1 MTSKNAHKS
10 ATVRPHLSK
19 GMLTRAS
26 ILKTARTVFK
36 EAGFYGASVS
46 EITRQSNVSMG
57 TFYQYFKNKEQLFIE
72 LTDLVISDFI
82 DKFES
87 SNPQKGDFKERLQNI
102 VFLCLQHTREN
113 FAFHRSLGESQLIDR
128 VTIGYYESIVR
139 YFRDFFREEI
149 RSGTVK
155 PLDPNMIAYALIG
168 ICDFIAM
175 DWGTEEIGFEPD
187 QAVELIAD
195 TLYQG
200 INGTAPWQ
208 KHPGWRSL
216 SLPDP
221 DPLTTGNSHPL
232 TRGQK
237 TRHALFQA
245 AEKVI
250 GTHGVNHANISE
262 ITREAGV
269 AQGTF
274 YVHFKSKGDLV
285 EGFVR
290 YINRNLRREVQR
302 TVTGLAD
309 RRDVEWMGMLAF
321 YNFLCRHRS
330 IYRVVPEFEIIGH
343 ELGLWYYKKLAQGYI
358 QGIEKGIAHHQIRP
372 FSPVF
377 LARYLMGL
385 THFIGLK
392 WIVWGNASQSEIP
405 PALFKDIRELILFGL
420 AR

>member
-1 MTSKNAHKS
+1 MKSKAAQKS
-10 ATVRPHLSK
+10 AIDRQHLSK

-26 ILKTARTVFK
+26 ILKKARTVFK
-36 EAGFYGASVS
+36 TAGFYGASVS

-72 LTDLVISDFI
+72 LTDLIVSDFI
-82 DKFES
+82 KKFEF
-87 SNPQKGDFKERLQNI
+87 SNPQKGNFKERLQHI

-128 VTIGYYESIVR
+128 VTIGYYESISR

-149 RSGTVK
+149 RFGTIK
-155 PLDPNMIAYALIG
+155 PLDPNMVAYALIG

-175 DWGTEEIGFEPD
+175 DWGTDETGVNPD
-187 QAVELIAD
+187 QAVGLIAD
-195 TLYQG
+195 ILYKG
-200 INGTAPWQ
+200 ISGAAPWK
-208 KHPGWRSL
+208 KHPGWHHL
-216 SLPDP
+216 NLPDP
-221 DPLTTGNSHPL
+221 APLATGEDHPL

-245 AEKVI
+245 AEKVF
-250 GTHGVNHANISE
+250 GSHGVHHASISE

-274 YVHFKSKGDLV
+274 YIHFKSKGDLV

-302 TVTGLAD
+302 IVTGLED

-321 YNFLCRHRS
+321 YNFLRRHRS
-330 IYRVVPEFEIIGH
+330 IYRIVPEFEIIGH
-343 ELGLWYYKKLAQGYI
+343 KLGLWYYKKLAQGYT
-358 QGIEKGIAHHQIRP
+358 QGLELGVARQEIRP
-372 FSPVF
+372 FSAVF

-392 WIVWGNASQSEIP
+392 WIVWGNASRPGIP
-405 PALFKDIRELILFGL
+405 SALFKDIRELILFGL
-420 AR
+420 TR

>member
-1 MTSKNAHKS
+1 MTSKTAHKS
-10 ATVRPHLSK
+10 ATDRPHLSK

-36 EAGFYGASVS
+36 TAGYYGASVS

-72 LTDLVISDFI
+72 LTDLVVSDFI
-82 DKFES
+82 EKSEYDYPRE
-87 SNPQKGDFKERLQNI
+87 GDFKERLHGI
-102 VFLCLQHTREN
+102 VFRCLQHTRDN
-113 FAFHRSLGESQLIDR
+113 FAFHRTLGESELVDR

-149 RSGTVK
+149 QSGAAK

-175 DWGTEEIGFEPD
+175 DWGAGEIGFEPD

-195 TLYQG
+195 ILCQG
-200 INGTAPWQ
+200 INGKAPWQ
-208 KHPGWRSL
+208 KHPGWDTL

-221 DPLTTGNSHPL
+221 SHLETNGLKPL

-237 TRHALFQA
+237 TRRALFRA
-245 AEKVI
+245 AEKVF
-250 GTHGVNHANISE
+250 GTHGVNHASISE

-274 YVHFKSKGDLV
+274 YIHFESKNDLV

-302 TVTGLAD
+302 IVTGVVD

-321 YNFLCRHRS
+321 YNFLSRHRS

-343 ELGLWYYKKLAQGYI
+343 ELGLWYYKKLAQGYVQGLE
-358 QGIEKGIAHHQIRP
+358 QGIARQEIRSL
-372 FSPVF
+372 SPVF
-377 LARYLMGL
+377 LARYLMGF

-392 WIVWGNASQSEIP
+392 WIVWGNASHPGIP
-405 PALFKDIRELILFGL
+405 PSLFTDIRELVLFGL
-420 AR
+420 AK

>member
-1 MTSKNAHKS
+1 MTIKAEHKS
-10 ATVRPHLSK
+10 STDRTHLSK

-26 ILKTARTVFK
+26 ILNTARSVFRK
-36 EAGFYGASVS
+36 AGYYGASVS

-72 LTDLVISDFI
+72 LTDLVVSDFI
-82 DKFES
+82 EKFES
-87 SNPQKGDFKERLQNI
+87 NQPKKSDLKERLQNI
-102 VFLCLQHTREN
+102 VCMCLQHTRKN
-113 FAFHRSLGESQLIDR
+113 FAFHRTLGESELTDR
-128 VTIGYYESIVR
+128 VTIGYYESITR

-149 RSGTVK
+149 RIGTIK
-155 PLDPNMIAYALIG
+155 PLDPSMVAYGLIG

-175 DWGTEEIGFEPD
+175 DWGTDEAGFDPD
-187 QAVELIAD
+187 QAAGLVTDILC
-195 TLYQG
+195 QG
-200 INGTAPWQ
+200 ISGSAPWQ
-208 KHPGWRSL
+208 KHPGWGHL

-221 DPLTTGNSHPL
+221 TPLATGGDQPLTK
-232 TRGQK
+232 GQK
-237 TRHALFQA
+237 TRHDLFKA
-245 AEKVI
+245 AEKVF
-250 GTHGVNHANISE
+250 GTHGVNRASISE

-274 YVHFKSKGDLV
+274 YIHFKSKSDLV

-290 YINRNLRREVQR
+290 YINRNLRQELQR
-302 TVTGLAD
+302 RVTQIAD

-343 ELGLWYYKKLAQGYI
+343 ELGLWYYKKLAQGYV
-358 QGIEKGIAHHQIRP
+358 QGIEQGIARKEIRAL
-372 FSPVF
+372 SPVF
-377 LARYLMGL
+377 LTRYLMGF

-392 WIVWGNASQSEIP
+392 WIVWGNISQPEIP

-420 AR
+420 YR

>member
-1 MTSKNAHKS
+1 MKSKAIQKI
-10 ATVRPHLSK
+10 ATDQPHLTK

-26 ILKTARTVFK
+26 ILNTARTVFK
-36 EAGFYGASVS
+36 EAGYYGASVS

-72 LTDLVISDFI
+72 LTDLVVSDFI
-82 DKFES
+82 EKSEVIDFVE
-87 SNPQKGDFKERLQNI
+87 NDFKKRLKRI
-102 VFLCLQHTREN
+102 VIRCLQHTGDN
-113 FAFHRSLGESQLIDR
+113 FAFHRTLGEPKLVDMI
-128 VTIGYYESIVR
+128 TIGYYESIAR

-149 RSGTVK
+149 RAGSLK
-155 PLDPNMIAYALIG
+155 PLDPNMLTYALVG
-168 ICDFIAM
+168 ICDFIVM
-175 DWGTEEIGFEPD
+175 DWGANEAGFEHD
-187 QAVELIAD
+187 QAADLIAD
-195 TLYQG
+195 TLYRG
-200 INGTAPWQ
+200 ISGKASWE
-208 KHPGWRSL
+208 KHPGWHSL

-221 DPLTTGNSHPL
+221 TALAANGNHPL

-237 TRHALFQA
+237 TRHALFRA
-245 AEKVI
+245 AEKVF
-250 GTHGVNHANISE
+250 GTHGVSHASISE

-274 YVHFKSKGDLV
+274 YIHFKSKSDLV

-302 TVTGLAD
+302 FVTGIAD
-309 RRDVEWMGMLAF
+309 RRDVEWIGMLSF
-321 YNFLCRHRS
+321 YNFLYRHRS

-358 QGIEKGIAHHQIRP
+358 EGLERGIASQQIRP
-372 FSPVF
+372 LPPVF

-392 WIVWGNASQSEIP
+392 WIVWGNPTQPEIQR
-405 PALFKDIRELILFGL
+405 ALFKDIRELILFGL
-420 AR
+420 YR

>member
-1 MTSKNAHKS
+1 MTPKAEHKS
-10 ATVRPHLSK
+10 PTDRTRLSK

-26 ILKTARTVFK
+26 ILNSARIVFRK
-36 EAGFYGASVS
+36 AGYYGASVS

-72 LTDLVISDFI
+72 LTDLVVSDFI
-82 DKFES
+82 EKSGSRPKQED
-87 SNPQKGDFKERLQNI
+87 DLLDRLQAI
-102 VFLCLQHTREN
+102 VFRCLEHTRDN
-113 FAFHRSLGESQLIDR
+113 FAFHRTLGESELVDR
-128 VTIGYYESIVR
+128 VTIGYYESIAR

-149 RSGTVK
+149 QAGTIK

-175 DWGTEEIGFEPD
+175 DWGTDEIGFEPD
-187 QAVELIAD
+187 QAVKGIAD
-195 TLYQG
+195 TLFRG
-200 INGTAPWQ
+200 ISGPAPWQ
-208 KHPGWRSL
+208 KHPGWNSL

-221 DPLTTGNSHPL
+221 APLDNAGNQPL

-250 GTHGVNHANISE
+250 GSHGINHASISE

-274 YVHFKSKGDLV
+274 YIHFKSKKDLV

-290 YINRNLRREVQR
+290 YVNRNLRREVQR
-302 TVTGLAD
+302 IVAGITD

-321 YNFLCRHRS
+321 YGFLSRHRS

-343 ELGLWYYKKLAQGYI
+343 DLGLWYYRELAQGYI
-358 QGIEKGIAHHQIRP
+358 QGLEKGIYNKQIRQL
-372 FSPVF
+372 SPVF
-377 LARYLMGL
+377 LTRYLMGF

-392 WIVWGNASQSEIP
+392 WIVWGNAPQPDISA
-405 PALFKDIRELILFGL
+405 ALFKDIRELVLFGL
-420 AR
+420 TK

>member
-1 MTSKNAHKS
+1 MASKS
-10 ATVRPHLSK
+10 AQKSSTDRTHLSK
-19 GMLTRAS
+19 GMLTRAF
-26 ILKTARTVFK
+26 ILETARTVFRK
-36 EAGFYGASVS
+36 VGYYRASVS
-46 EITRQSNVSMG
+46 EITRQANVSMG

-72 LTDLVISDFI
+72 LTDLVVADFI
-82 DKFES
+82 KKSES
-87 SNPQKGDFKERLQNI
+87 NDPGRGDATDRLQRM
-102 VFLCLQHTREN
+102 VERCLQHTRDN
-113 FAFHRSLGESQLIDR
+113 FAFHRSLGESELVDL

-149 RSGTVK
+149 QAGTIK

-175 DWGTEEIGFEPD
+175 DWGAEEIGFEPD
-187 QAVELIAD
+187 RAVEMITD
-195 TLYQG
+195 ILYNG
-200 INGTAPWQ
+200 ISGTAPWQ

-216 SLPDP
+216 SLPEQA
-221 DPLTTGNSHPL
+221 PLHSAGSKPI

-237 TRHALFQA
+237 TQHALFRA

-250 GTHGVNHANISE
+250 GAHGINRASISE

-274 YVHFKSKGDLV
+274 YIHFKSKSDLV

-290 YINRNLRREVQR
+290 YINRNLRRDVQR
-302 TVTGLAD
+302 IVSGLSD

-321 YNFLCRHRS
+321 YNFLSRHRS

-358 QGIEKGIAHHQIRP
+358 RGIEQGIAQKQIRP
-372 FSPVF
+372 LSPVL

-392 WIVWGNASQSEIP
+392 WIVWSNSSLPGIP
-405 PALFKDIRELILFGL
+405 AALFKDIRELILFGL
-420 AR
+420 SR

>member
-1 MTSKNAHKS
+1 MKSKTAQKP
-10 ATVRPHLSK
+10 AIDRPQLSK

-36 EAGFYGASVS
+36 EAGFYKTSVS

-72 LTDLVISDFI
+72 LTNLVISDFI
-82 DKFES
+82 EKSES
-87 SNPQKGDFKERLQNI
+87 STPKEDDFIKQLHSI
-102 VFLCLQHTREN
+102 IFMCLQHTRDN
-113 FAFHRSLGESQLIDR
+113 FAFHRTLGESELTDR
-128 VTIGYYESIVR
+128 VTIGYYESIAR
-139 YFRDFFREEI
+139 YFRDFFQEQI
-149 RSGTVK
+149 QSGTIR

-168 ICDFIAM
+168 ICDFLAM
-175 DWGTEEIGFEPD
+175 DWGADEAGFNPD
-187 QAVELIAD
+187 LAVGLIAD
-195 TLYQG
+195 ILCKG
-200 INGTAPWQ
+200 ISGGAPWQ
-208 KHPGWRSL
+208 KHPNWSSL
-216 SLPDP
+216 SMPDP
-221 DPLTTGNSHPL
+221 APLATAGNHPL
-232 TRGQK
+232 TKGQK
-237 TRHALFQA
+237 TRQALFQA
-245 AEKVI
+245 AEKVF
-250 GTHGVNHANISE
+250 GTHGVNRASISE

-274 YVHFKSKGDLV
+274 YIHFKSKSDLV
-285 EGFVR
+285 EGFVK

-302 TVTGLAD
+302 IVTGLED

-321 YNFLCRHRS
+321 YNFLSRHRS

-343 ELGLWYYKKLAQGYI
+343 ELGLWYYKKLAQGYV
-358 QGIEKGIAHHQIRP
+358 KGIKVGIARKQIRP
-372 FSPVF
+372 LSPVF

-392 WIVWGNASQSEIP
+392 WIVWGNAPQAGIP